1 MMPVLM
7 IYQRPD
13 GEGELER
20 VLEQDEVDDDEHQ
33 PGAAEPEQLV
43 RRAHDQ
49 FVVLFHVHG
58 GVLRGDLVGQLIYD
72 VLQLRSD
79 QKQELQ
85 MQGYKIRKI
94 FFLVRNICGLIVL
107 TAKGTNEIQK

>member
-1 MMPVLM
+1 MMMLVLM

-33 PGAAEPEQLV
+33 LPGAAEPEQLV
-43 RRAHDQ
+43 RRAHDKS
-49 FVVLFHVHG
+49 VTLFHVHG

-79 QKQELQ
+79 QRQEL
-85 MQGYKIRKI
+85 
-94 FFLVRNICGLIVL
+94 
-107 TAKGTNEIQK
+107 